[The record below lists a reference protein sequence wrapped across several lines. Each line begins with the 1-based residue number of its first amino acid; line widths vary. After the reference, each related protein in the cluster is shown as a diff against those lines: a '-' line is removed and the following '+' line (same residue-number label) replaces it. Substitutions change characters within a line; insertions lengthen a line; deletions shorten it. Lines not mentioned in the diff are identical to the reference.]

1 MKIAVNTRLLMAN
14 KLDGIGWFT
23 FQTLKRIT
31 QNHPEHQFYFLFD
44 RPYHPQFIFCENIIP
59 VIVNPPARHPLLWY
73 IWLEFMVPRALK
85 KIKPDIFLSP
95 DGFVPLTL
103 KIPVITVIHD
113 INFHHRPLDLPF
125 SSRWYYTHFFP
136 KFAAKAIG
144 IATVSEY
151 SKYDISKAYHINP
164 NKIEVVYNGSHELY
178 KPVSKELQI
187 SVKEQYSGGSDYF
200 IFIGSLHPRKNID
213 GLLKGF
219 DIFKQKSLSD
229 FKLIIVGEKFFMNR
243 SIEKVYQEM
252 KFKNDV
258 IFTGRKE
265 PEELSKLLASAW
277 ALTFVPHFEGFGIP
291 LLEAMN
297 CDVPA
302 VTSNITSLP
311 EVGGDTAIYVNPG
324 DTVSIAMGLIQ
335 MANDINLREKL
346 IINCRKQRI
355 KFSWDKTAE
364 SLWNTLEKNCF

>member
-44 RPYHPQFIFCENIIP
+44 RPYHPQFIFSENIIP